1 MMINA
6 AAVFA
11 PFVYVLVD
19 KMLEDGVYE
28 KVKVSD
34 RGGVRTA
41 GAYVWN
47 VTVKNRAKMCDAF
60 FDWYYSE
67 YFDTFVD
74 YNNSLLLPPPV
85 DSMRDTPVVP
95 GAAPAEIPLA
105 AAVALPSLPMCALC
119 LGAFHLA
126 AFRCSTCGLDMCALM
141 VGAHRTIPSTS
152 KHPLTPLPPL
162 LPTFEA
168 EIFMRKYP
176 LGPQHPKVLVGDGEL
191 NQQERMTAPAT
202 RLRFIERDIRTMRNS
217 AFFLSRTASSRATS
231 ASASVCL
238 IRKYTRTPPEFV
250 PLNSDL
256 VKLVARQ
263 LRTKIVGHY
272 S

>member
-1 MMINA
+1 
-6 AAVFA
+6 
-11 PFVYVLVD
+11 
-19 KMLEDGVYE
+19 
-28 KVKVSD
+28 
-34 RGGVRTA
+34 
-41 GAYVWN
+41 
-47 VTVKNRAKMCDAF
+47 MCDAF

-74 YNNSLLLPPPV
+74 YNNSLLLPPLV

-105 AAVALPSLPMCALC
+105 SAVALPSLPMCALC

-126 AFRCSTCGLDMCALM
+126 AFRCSICGLDMCALM

-152 KHPLTPLPPL
+152 THPLTPVPP
-162 LPTFEA
+162 PPPIFEA

-217 AFFLSRTASSRATS
+217 GSCTHCQQPCDVRRGF
-231 ASASVCL
+231 CL
-238 IRKYTRTPPEFV
+238 IRKYMRSPPEFV

-272 S
+272 KTSTAIPRFATTDLLRHLPSVHRQ